1 MGPLQETRM
10 RRRRVAAWMMLAA
23 TLGLAACGSI
33 SRPSADLVELSSPSA
48 PTPLDAFRF
57 IATDP
62 VGSEAFLESWRV
74 QRKPEAGDGVTV
86 LAVSGGGANG
96 AFGAG
101 LLVGWTEAGTRPVF
115 DIVTGVSTG
124 ALMAP
129 FAYLGPE
136 WDDELTTAY
145 TDPDAAR
152 LTEGQWGLLRRPSL
166 YSDRSLR
173 ALVSKY
179 VDGAM
184 LAAIAAEHAAG
195 RRLLV
200 ATTNLDAQEEVI
212 WDIGAI
218 ALAGQASGQGSAA
231 LALFRDVLVASA
243 SIPGVF
249 PPVMMDT
256 GAPGDEVAEMH
267 VDGGVTTPFVLAPAT
282 MSFWEPQGALAP
294 ADLYVVING
303 EIEARRTITK
313 GATLPILMRSFDTMS
328 KADLRAHLLAS
339 VAFAERNGAALRYA
353 AIPTELGA
361 DSLAFDTESMG
372 KLFEAGRAAGV
383 AGTAFREVSP
393 EDISD
398 PAGPP

>member
-1 MGPLQETRM
+1 MGKAQKTVM
-10 RRRRVAAWMMLAA
+10 RRHRVATWMVLAA

-33 SRPSADLVELSSPSA
+33 SRPSADLVERSAQPAPS
-48 PTPLDAFRF
+48 PLDAFRF

-62 VGSEAFLESWRV
+62 VGSEAFLESWRA
-74 QRKPEAGDGVTV
+74 QRNSQAGEGVTV

-136 WDDELTTAY
+136 WDDELTSAY
-145 TDPDAAR
+145 TDADAAR
-152 LTEGQWGLLRRPSL
+152 LTEGQWGLFRRPSL

-173 ALVSKY
+173 ALVGKY
-179 VDGAM
+179 VDSP
-184 LAAIAAEHAAG
+184 LLKAISVEHLAG

-212 WDIGAI
+212 WDMGAI
-218 ALAGQASGQGSAA
+218 ALAGQAPGQAPAA
-231 LALFRDVLVASA
+231 LALFRNVMVASA

-249 PPVMMDT
+249 PPVMMD
-256 GAPGDEVAEMH
+256 PGVNDDLAEMH

-294 ADLYVVING
+294 ADLYVIING
-303 EIEARRTITK
+303 EIEARRKITK

-339 VAFAERNGAALRYA
+339 VAFAERNGATLRYA
-353 AIPTELGA
+353 AMPTELGA
-361 DSLAFDTESMG
+361 DSLAFDTQSMVR
-372 KLFEAGRAAGV
+372 LFEAGRAAGA
-383 AGTAFREVSP
+383 AGSAFREVMP
-393 EDISD
+393 GDIPQ